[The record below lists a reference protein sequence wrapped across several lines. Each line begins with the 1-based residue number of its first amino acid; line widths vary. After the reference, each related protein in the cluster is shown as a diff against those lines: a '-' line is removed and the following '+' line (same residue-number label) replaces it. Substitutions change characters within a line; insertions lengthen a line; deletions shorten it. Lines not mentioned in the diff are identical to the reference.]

1 MSLEL
6 LGRNK
11 EWDSII
17 SFFEVYAGNEFIG
30 VATTILDLA
39 EDSDTNFQIIPG
51 KVEKGINK
59 LEFDRYLH
67 LIENENLLRK
77 YSLRGK

>member
-1 MSLEL
+1 MTLEL
-6 LGRNK
+6 LGRDK
-11 EWDSII
+11 ERDCII

-30 VATTILDLA
+30 IATTILNLEGDT
-39 EDSDTNFQIIPG
+39 DSNFKILPG
-51 KVEKGINK
+51 KVEKGVNK
-59 LEFDRYLH
+59 FEFDRYLH